1 MTHTLFPERTDQHN
15 IRHNKRSKARLDS
28 LGDIFY
34 VWINACGL
42 SLYLVVQVRGE
53 KSFSRL
59 SDDWVSK
66 VFLFNMSERL
76 QKGSWG
82 ENTKS
87 YCCCCCSCF
96 KLHFIMIRYQG
107 IQLSRVK
114 EISFLLQVSFSHAL
128 SFGNFPQG
136 SAGERR
142 KKRGF
147 NCSGAQWA
155 AGPSLRPMW
164 TRTGSFIRRHVYI
177 RPDFDIYASALSR
190 QRKMWPPKHE
200 YKQTSLSRGAA
211 FVSFNIPDRNWLSKK
226 S

>member
-1 MTHTLFPERTDQHN
+1 MSAEYEGPDITHTLFPERTDQHN

-53 KSFSRL
+53 KSFSGL

-87 YCCCCCSCF
+87 YCCCCCCCF
-96 KLHFIMIRYQG
+96 KLHFIIIRYQG

-114 EISFLLQVSFSHAL
+114 ENSFLLQVSFSHAL

-142 KKRGF
+142 KKKRIQLF
-147 NCSGAQWA
+147 RSTMSCWPITPPHVNSHRIIY
-155 AGPSLRPMW
+155 SK
-164 TRTGSFIRRHVYI
+164 TRLH
-177 RPDFDIYASALSR
+177 
-190 QRKMWPPKHE
+190 
-200 YKQTSLSRGAA
+200 
-211 FVSFNIPDRNWLSKK
+211 
-226 S
+226 